1 MNYLKKLINK
11 SKNKKQRIVGGN
23 PVNIANFPY
32 YVRFNLGGYLC
43 GGSIL
48 NEEWILTAAH
58 CVIGENP
65 ANCFA
70 YIMPQ
75 NRNDTTEEFN
85 FVEIIVHENYN
96 NYTLDNDIALV
107 RVDITSRNLFSNT
120 DAKSVGLPNS
130 DSEVANETNSVVCG
144 FGTTSSGG
152 SLPSSLQAVGVQ
164 IVNCSPP
171 DNSYSPNEITDN
183 MICAGSNGLD
193 SCQGDSGGPIVIN
206 CTSNI
211 DCSNGIEQIGIVS
224 WGYGCGAQ
232 GYPGVYTKVSKY
244 INWIN
249 DKIGTQTECQEGY
262 VSLSEDLKNALITN
276 YGLSNSDF
284 SELCIA
290 SANDIFSREELDV
303 SGLNITNMKGI
314 EYFTQLKDLNCSN
327 NTINFLD
334 LSSLVNLE
342 KLDCSNNLISNLV
355 LSENDQY
362 KELYLYNNNINTIE
376 FLQNYVSLLIL
387 DIDGTNFRSIN
398 VSNNVNLEELW
409 CGANNFIFGYNLD
422 ISNLTNLKV
431 FACYELG
438 NRINFPNFTNNL
450 NLEKI
455 ICYNSFL
462 SSLDV
467 SLLNELQ
474 ILWCFGNGLSCIS
487 VNQSQLDEY
496 KVSDEWVRSEF
507 PKNWS
512 NSRTTRYRWETVNK
526 GDNNNSN
533 LAIND
538 ICGNCGGDIVDINN
552 CLCFNNEIDLG
563 CGCGNPKPDIFNSCN
578 NLALYILIGVAIIII
593 LVISL
598 NSQKGR
604 TSKKR
609 SDIIKDLNEINL
621 SINNISKK
629 LKI

>member
-23 PVNIANFPY
+23 KVNIAEFPY

-58 CVIGENP
+58 CVIGQNP
-65 ANCFA
+65 TKCFA
-70 YIMPQ
+70 YVMPQ
-75 NRNDTTEEFN
+75 NSDDTTHRFN

-107 RVDITSRNLFSNT
+107 RVDITNGDLLSITNAQSIT
-120 DAKSVGLPNS
+120 LPDS
-130 DSEVANETNSVVCG
+130 DTEVANGTDSVVCG
-144 FGTTSSGG
+144 FGTTRSGG
-152 SLPSSLQAVGVQ
+152 SISYSLQAVEVQ

-171 DNSYSPNEITDN
+171 DNSYPSSEITDN

-211 DCSNGIEQIGIVS
+211 DCSNGIIQVGVVS

-249 DKIGTQTECQEGY
+249 DKIGTQTDCQEGY

-276 YGLSNSDF
+276 YELSNSDF
-284 SELCIA
+284 EGLCIA

-314 EYFTQLKDLNCSN
+314 EYFTQLTDLNCSFN
-327 NTINFLD
+327 NINFLD
-334 LSSLVNLE
+334 LSSLGNL
-342 KLDCSNNLISNLV
+342 KNLDCSNNLISNLV
-355 LSENDQY
+355 LRSDDQY
-362 KELYLYNNNINTIE
+362 EELYLSYNNINTIE

-387 DIDGTNFRSIN
+387 DIDATNITSIN
-398 VSNNVNLEELW
+398 VSNNVNLEEFW
-409 CGANNFIFGYNLD
+409 CGANNFNFGYNLD
-422 ISNLTNLKV
+422 ILNLSNLKV

-438 NRINFPNFTNNL
+438 NRINFPDFTNNL
-450 NLEKI
+450 MLEKI
-455 ICYNSFL
+455 ICFNSFL
-462 SSLDV
+462 SNLDV
-467 SLLNELQ
+467 SFLNNLEV
-474 ILWCFGNGLSCIS
+474 LWCYGNELSCIS
-487 VNQSQLDEY
+487 VNQIQLDEY

-512 NSRTTRYRWETVNK
+512 NSRTTRYRWETVNE
-526 GDNNNSN
+526 GNNNNSN

-598 NSQKGR
+598 NSQKGKL
-604 TSKKR
+604 KK
-609 SDIIKDLNEINL
+609 SSNIIKDLNEINS

-629 LKI
+629 IKI